1 MSGKEMTSVLAD
13 VRFDFAL
20 YSKTG
25 TNKKYQNHRDRS
37 YCQTKLNRILGENDN
52 EKLQVIISVRS
63 QARCMLTLTWMVT
76 PVKAKKSNFKRQIS
90 TW

>member
-1 MSGKEMTSVLAD
+1 MASALAYA
-13 VRFDFAL
+13 RLDFTL

-25 TNKKYQNHRDRS
+25 TNEKYQNHRDRS
-37 YCQTKLNRILGENDN
+37 YCQAELNRIPGENDD
-52 EKLQVIISVRS
+52 EKLQKIISVTW
-63 QARCMLTLTWMVT
+63 QAKCMSALTWMVT

>member
-1 MSGKEMTSVLAD
+1 MASVLAD

-20 YSKTG
+20 YSKTR
-25 TNKKYQNHRDRS
+25 TNKKYQNNRDRS
-37 YCQTKLNRILGENDN
+37 YCQTELNRIPGENDD
-52 EKLQVIISVRS
+52 EKLQMIISVRW
-63 QARCMLTLTWMVT
+63 QAKCMLTLTWMVT